1 MLFLKENLAG
11 RFTVGIALLLCG
23 LGMAFAEGE
32 TLFSNWTISVAPGP
46 ADGQLWV
53 YSRGEVNQGVS
64 LLNLSLDGSGK
75 VKVGKPQVV
84 EPVDNEVSA
93 VHYQTYADKLA
104 ERRRFPMESAGDL
117 GVVLPMFGLDESD
130 HFLEP
135 RGFFSLKE
143 SGVVST
149 PLDIPVMMESVKNP
163 MEYAVSG
170 FAYQESKKTLYAARG
185 RLGIVEYD
193 ISKGVGNPRIALK
206 LLDKKTHQWE
216 ALPSAGSVDF
226 SKYLDVF
233 DLELNPET
241 GDMWIATPQGLWM
254 QSSAGEVLNASK
266 TLEKER
272 VTGVWIGGKPL
283 QAIVE
288 TSSLN
293 KGVLTGNLWRKVLGG
308 KDDFK
313 KVAFLDSAGVAQK
326 KDVYDNADYTVTGVA
341 FMGDKAFVG
350 VWVAG
355 GSISGYLL
363 LDSKGVRTHGKGTES
378 TDPWLNGFE
387 TGVTDRDAI
396 ITSIAKFPLNAKTMG
411 LAVATDGNGISVSA
425 DSGKT
430 WTTVLNRAKLG
441 GNLGT
446 IRMVP
451 SVITAGGQSL
461 VSYKVGKDSKI
472 TIEVFSYDM
481 RRVRK
486 IVSGAPRSADESR
499 STNAKEDFWDGM
511 DDGGRPCTMGIYYV
525 RVKDNHGHIGWG
537 KVMSLGGGR

>member
-1 MLFLKENLAG
+1 MFFLKENLAG
-11 RFTVGIALLLCG
+11 KFTAGIALLLCG
-23 LGMAFAEGE
+23 VGMALAEGE
-32 TLFSNWTISVAPGP
+32 TLFSNWAVSVAPGP
-46 ADGQLWV
+46 AEGQLWV
-53 YSRGEVNQGVS
+53 YSRGEVNQGVA
-64 LLNLSLDGSGK
+64 LLPLTLDVSGK
-75 VKVGKPQVV
+75 IKVGKSQV
-84 EPVDNEVSA
+84 EPVDNEFAA

-104 ERRRFPMESAGDL
+104 ERRRFPMETAGNL
-117 GVVLPMFGLDESD
+117 GVVLPMYGLDEED

-143 SGVVST
+143 SGATPT
-149 PLDIPVMMESVKNP
+149 PLDLPSSVESIEDP
-163 MEYAVSG
+163 MDYAVTG
-170 FAYQESKKTLYAARG
+170 FAYRESKKALYVARG
-185 RLGIVEYD
+185 RLGLVEYE
-193 ISKGVGNPRIALK
+193 ISKGAGNPQISQK

-216 ALPSAGSVDF
+216 KLSSGASVDF

-241 GDMWIATPQGLWM
+241 GDLWVATPQGLWI
-254 QSSAGEVLNASK
+254 QPTSGDAVSASK
-266 TLEKER
+266 ALEKER
-272 VTGVWIGGKPL
+272 VTGVWIGGSPL

-293 KGVLTGNLWRKVLGG
+293 KGVLTGGLWRKELGS

-313 KVAFLDSAGVAQK
+313 KVVFLDSAGASQK
-326 KDVYDNADYTVTGVA
+326 KDIYDNADYTVTGIA
-341 FMGDKAFVG
+341 FMGDKAYVG

-355 GSISGYLL
+355 GSVSGYLL
-363 LDSKGVRTHGKGTES
+363 LDSKGVRTHGKGVES

-396 ITSIAKFPLNAKTMG
+396 ITSITKFPLNAKTMG

-430 WTTVLNRAKLG
+430 WTPVLNRAKLG
-441 GNLGT
+441 GNLGSV
-446 IRMVP
+446 RMVP
-451 SVITAGGQSL
+451 SVIVAGGESL

-486 IVSGAPRSADESR
+486 IVSGAPRLADESR
-499 STNAKEDFWDGM
+499 STNAKEDFWDGF
-511 DDGGRPCTMGIYYV
+511 DDAGRPCTMGIYYV
-525 RVKDNHGHIGWG
+525 RVKDNHGHVGWG
-537 KVMSLGGGR
+537 KVMTLGGGR

>member
-1 MLFLKENLAG
+1 MSFTKVKFLDRL
-11 RFTVGIALLLCG
+11 TVGVVLLLCG
-23 LGMAFAEGE
+23 AGMALAEGE
-32 TLFSNWTISVAPGP
+32 ILFSNWAVSVAPGP
-46 ADGQLWV
+46 GDGQLWV
-53 YSRGEVNQGVS
+53 YSRGEVNQGVA
-64 LLNLSLDGSGK
+64 LLNLNLDASRK
-75 VKVGKPQVV
+75 VKVGKPQV
-84 EPVDNEVSA
+84 EPVDNEFSA

-117 GVVLPMFGLDESD
+117 GVVLPMFGLDEED

-135 RGFFSLKE
+135 RGFFSLRE
-143 SGVVST
+143 AGTIPT
-149 PLDIPVMMESVKNP
+149 PLDMPALVESIENP
-163 MEYAVSG
+163 MDYAVSG
-170 FAYQESKKTLYAARG
+170 FAYQPSKKVKMPAAG
-185 RLGIVEYD
+185 T
-193 ISKGVGNPRIALK
+193 S
-206 LLDKKTHQWE
+206 
-216 ALPSAGSVDF
+216 DF
-226 SKYLDVF
+226 SKYLDIF
-233 DLELNPET
+233 DLEQNPET
-241 GDMWIATPQGLWM
+241 GDLWIATAQGLWM
-254 QSSAGEVLNASK
+254 QSATGDVVSASK
-266 TLEKER
+266 ALEKER

-288 TSSLN
+288 TSSLH
-293 KGVLTGNLWRKVLGG
+293 KGVLTGALWRKILGT

-313 KVAFLDSAGVAQK
+313 KVVFLDSAGKIQK

-341 FMGDKAFVG
+341 FMGDKAYVG

-355 GSISGYLL
+355 GSVSGYLL
-363 LDSKGVRTHGKGTES
+363 LDAKGVRTHGKGTES
-378 TDPWLNGFE
+378 TDLWLNGFE

-396 ITSIAKFPLNAKTMG
+396 ITSITNFPLNAKTMG

-430 WTTVLNRAKLG
+430 WTPVLNRARLG
-441 GNLGT
+441 GNLGSV
-446 IRMVP
+446 RMVP
-451 SVITAGGQSL
+451 SVIVAGGESL

-511 DDGGRPCTMGIYYV
+511 DDAGRPCTMGIYYV
-525 RVKDNHGHIGWG
+525 RVKDNHGHVGWG

>member
-1 MLFLKENLAG
+1 MFSLNRKMSGKIVLGLAM
-11 RFTVGIALLLCG
+11 LLCG
-23 LGMAFAEGE
+23 VSSSIADDE
-32 TLFSNWTISVAPGP
+32 TLFSNWTVSVAPGP

-53 YSRGEVNQGVS
+53 YSRGEVNQGVA
-64 LLNLSLDGSGK
+64 LVNLSLDGSGK
-75 VKVGKPQVV
+75 VKVGKSRV
-84 EPVDNEVSA
+84 EPVDNEFSA
-93 VHYQTYADKLA
+93 VHYQKYADKLA
-104 ERRRFPMESAGDL
+104 ERRRFPMERAGDL
-117 GVVLPMFGLDESD
+117 GVVLPMFGLDEAD

-143 SGVVST
+143 SGAVPT
-149 PLDIPVMMESVKNP
+149 PLEVPSSAESVENP
-163 MEYAVSG
+163 LDYILSG
-170 FAYQESKKTLYAARG
+170 FAYEESKKTLYLARG
-185 RLGIVEYD
+185 RLGPVEYEL
-193 ISKGVGNPRIALK
+193 SKGTGDPSIFQK
-206 LLDKKTHQWE
+206 LLNKKSRPWE
-216 ALPSAGSVDF
+216 KLPSAGSVDY
-226 SKYLDVF
+226 SKYIDVL
-233 DLELNPET
+233 DLELDSET
-241 GDMWIATPQGLWM
+241 KDLWMATAQGLWI
-254 QSSAGEVLNASK
+254 QQASGEISSASK
-266 TLEKER
+266 ALEKER
-272 VTGVWIGGKPL
+272 VTGVWIGGNPL

-293 KGVLTGNLWRKVLGG
+293 KGVLTGGLWRKVLGT
-308 KDDFK
+308 KEDFK
-313 KVAFLDSAGVAQK
+313 KVVFLDSAGKAEK
-326 KDVYDNADYTVTGVA
+326 KDIYDNADYTVTGVA
-341 FMGDKAFVG
+341 FMGDKAYVG

-355 GSISGYLL
+355 GSVSGYLL
-363 LDSKGVRTHGKGTES
+363 LDSKGVRTHGKGVES

-387 TGVTDRDAI
+387 TGITDRDAI
-396 ITSIAKFPLNAKTMG
+396 ITSITKFPLNAKTMG

-430 WTTVLNRAKLG
+430 WTPVLNRARLG

-451 SVITAGGQSL
+451 SVIVAGGQSL

-486 IVSGAPRSADESR
+486 VVSGAPRSADESR

-525 RVKDNHGHIGWG
+525 RVKDNHGHVGWG

>member
-1 MLFLKENLAG
+1 M
-11 RFTVGIALLLCG
+11 GIALLLCG
-23 LGMAFAEGE
+23 AGMAFAEGE

-53 YSRGEVNQGVS
+53 YSRGEVNQGVA
-64 LLNLSLDGSGK
+64 LLNLNLDGSGK
-75 VKVGKPQVV
+75 VKAGKSKV
-84 EPVDNEVSA
+84 EPVDNEFSA

-104 ERRRFPMESAGDL
+104 ERRRFPMEVAGDL
-117 GVVLPMFGLDESD
+117 GVVLPMYGLDEED
-130 HFLEP
+130 HFQEP

-143 SGVVST
+143 AGVIPT
-149 PLDIPVMMESVKNP
+149 PLDIPASVASIESP
-163 MEYAVSG
+163 MDYAIAG
-170 FAYQESKKTLYAARG
+170 FAYQESRKVLYVARG
-185 RLGIVEYD
+185 RLGLVEYE
-193 ISKGVGNPRIALK
+193 ISKGAGNPRISQK

-216 ALPSAGSVDF
+216 MLPSAATLDF

-233 DLELNPET
+233 DLEQNPET
-241 GDMWIATPQGLWM
+241 GDLWVATSQGLWL
-254 QSSAGEVLNASK
+254 QASAGEVVSASK
-266 TLEKER
+266 ALENER
-272 VTGVWIGGKPL
+272 VTGVWIGGSPL
-283 QAIVE
+283 QVIVE

-293 KGVLTGNLWRKVLGG
+293 KGTLTGGLWRKVLGS
-308 KDDFK
+308 KDDFT
-313 KVAFLDSAGVAQK
+313 KVVFLDSAGVTQK
-326 KDVYDNADYTVTGVA
+326 KDIYDNADYTVTGVA
-341 FMGDKAFVG
+341 FMGDRAYVG

-355 GSISGYLL
+355 GSVSGYLL
-363 LDSKGVRTHGKGTES
+363 LDSKGVRTHGKGAES

-396 ITSIAKFPLNAKTMG
+396 ITSITKFPLNAKTMG

-430 WTTVLNRAKLG
+430 WTPVLNHAKLG
-441 GNLGT
+441 GNLGSV
-446 IRMVP
+446 RMVP
-451 SVITAGGQSL
+451 SVIVAGGQSL

-511 DDGGRPCTMGIYYV
+511 DDAGRPCTMGLYYV

>member
-1 MLFLKENLAG
+1 MSFAKVKFLDRLA
-11 RFTVGIALLLCG
+11 VGLVLLLCG
-23 LGMAFAEGE
+23 AGVAFAEGE
-32 TLFSNWTISVAPGP
+32 ILFSNWAVSVAPGP
-46 ADGQLWV
+46 GDGQLWV
-53 YSRGEVNQGVS
+53 YSRGEVNQGVA
-64 LLNLSLDGSGK
+64 LLNLNLDGSRK
-75 VKVGKPQVV
+75 VKVDGKSQV
-84 EPVDNEVSA
+84 EPVDNEFSA

-117 GVVLPMFGLDESD
+117 GVVLPMFGLDEED

-135 RGFFSLKE
+135 RGFFSLRE
-143 SGVVST
+143 AGTIPT
-149 PLDIPVMMESVKNP
+149 PLDMPALAESVENS
-163 MEYAVSG
+163 MDYAVSG
-170 FAYQESKKTLYAARG
+170 FAYQPSKKTLYAARG
-185 RLGIVEYD
+185 RLGMVEYE
-193 ISKGVGNPRIALK
+193 ISKGAGNPKIEGK
-206 LLDKKTHQWE
+206 LLEKKSHQWVKM
-216 ALPSAGSVDF
+216 PSAGTVDF

-241 GDMWIATPQGLWM
+241 GDLWIASAQGMWM
-254 QSSAGEVLNASK
+254 LPATGDVVSASK
-266 TLEKER
+266 VLEKER

-293 KGVLTGNLWRKVLGG
+293 KGALTGALWRKVLGT

-313 KVAFLDSAGVAQK
+313 KVAFLDSAGKIQK

-341 FMGDKAFVG
+341 FMGDKAYVG

-355 GSISGYLL
+355 GSVSGYLL
-363 LDSKGVRTHGKGTES
+363 LDSKGVRVHGKGTES

-396 ITSIAKFPLNAKTMG
+396 ITSITKFPLNAKTMG

-430 WTTVLNRAKLG
+430 WTPVLNRARLG
-441 GNLGT
+441 GNLGSV
-446 IRMVP
+446 RMVP
-451 SVITAGGQSL
+451 SVIVAGGESL

-511 DDGGRPCTMGIYYV
+511 DDAGRPCTMGIYYV
-525 RVKDNHGHIGWG
+525 RVKDNHGHVGWG

>member
-1 MLFLKENLAG
+1 MFFLNGKMFG
-11 RFTVGIALLLCG
+11 KIALGLAMLLCG
-23 LGMAFAEGE
+23 VGISIADDE
-32 TLFSNWTISVAPGP
+32 TLFSNWTVSVAPGP

-64 LLNLSLDGSGK
+64 LVNLSLDGSGK
-75 VKVGKPQVV
+75 VKVGKSRV
-84 EPVDNEVSA
+84 EPVDNEFSA
-93 VHYQTYADKLA
+93 VHYQKYADKLA
-104 ERRRFPMESAGDL
+104 ERRRFPMEKAGDL
-117 GVVLPMFGLDESD
+117 GVVLPMFGLDEAD

-143 SGVVST
+143 SGTVPT
-149 PLDIPVMMESVKNP
+149 PLEVPSSAEPVENP
-163 MEYAVSG
+163 LDYILSG
-170 FAYQESKKTLYAARG
+170 FAYEESKKTLYLARG
-185 RLGIVEYD
+185 RLGLVEYE
-193 ISKGVGNPRIALK
+193 ISKGTGNPRISQK
-206 LLDKKTHQWE
+206 LLNKKSLQWE
-216 ALPSAGSVDF
+216 KLPSAGSVDY
-226 SKYLDVF
+226 SKYIDVL
-233 DLELNPET
+233 DLELDSET
-241 GDMWIATPQGLWM
+241 EDLWIATAQGLWI
-254 QSSAGEVLNASK
+254 QQASGEISSASK
-266 TLEKER
+266 ALEKER
-272 VTGVWIGGKPL
+272 VTGVWIGGSPL

-293 KGVLTGNLWRKVLGG
+293 KGVLTGGLWRKVLGT

-313 KVAFLDSAGVAQK
+313 KVVFLDSLGTAQK
-326 KDVYDNADYTVTGVA
+326 IDIYDNADYTVTGVA
-341 FMGDKAFVG
+341 FMGNKAYVG

-355 GSISGYLL
+355 GSVSGYLL
-363 LDSKGVRTHGKGTES
+363 LDSKGVRTHGKGVES

-396 ITSIAKFPLNAKTMG
+396 ITSITKFPLNAKTMG

-430 WTTVLNRAKLG
+430 WTPVLNRARLG

-451 SVITAGGQSL
+451 SVIVAGGQSL

-486 IVSGAPRSADESR
+486 IVSGVPRSADESR

-511 DDGGRPCTMGIYYV
+511 DDAGRPCTMGIYYV
-525 RVKDNHGHIGWG
+525 RVKDNHGHVGWG

>member
-1 MLFLKENLAG
+1 MN
-11 RFTVGIALLLCG
+11 RFAAGIAGLLCS

-32 TLFSNWTISVAPGP
+32 ILFSNWAVSVAPGP
-46 ADGQLWV
+46 KDGQLWV
-53 YSRGEVNQGVS
+53 YSRGEVNQGTS
-64 LLNLSLDGSGK
+64 LLTLESDGSGK
-75 VKVGKPQVV
+75 VKVKKSLV

-93 VHYQTYADKLA
+93 VHAQIYADKLA
-104 ERRRFPMESAGDL
+104 EHRRFSAEKAGDL

-135 RGFFSLKE
+135 LGFLSLRA
-143 SGVVST
+143 SGVVPT
-149 PLDIPVMMESVKNP
+149 PLDLPPLAESIDNH
-163 MEYAVSG
+163 MDYAVSG
-170 FAYQESKKTLYAARG
+170 FAYQDSKKILRVARG
-185 RLGIVEYD
+185 RLGVVEYD
-193 ISKGVGNPRIALK
+193 VSKGIGNPQVTAK
-206 LLDKKTHQWE
+206 LFEKKNHRWAKVSPTMT
-216 ALPSAGSVDF
+216 VDF
-226 SKYLDVF
+226 SKYLDVL
-233 DLELNPET
+233 DLEQDPET
-241 GDMWIATPQGLWM
+241 EDLWIATSKGLWL
-254 QSSAGEVLNASK
+254 QSPSGEITSASGA
-266 TLEKER
+266 LEKER

-293 KGVLTGNLWRKVLGG
+293 KGSLVGGLWRKVLGG

-313 KVAFLDSAGVAQK
+313 KVAFLDSAGKMQN

-341 FMGDKAFVG
+341 FIGNKAFVG

-355 GSISGYLL
+355 GSVSGYLL
-363 LDSKGVRTHGKGTES
+363 LDSKGVRSHGLGTES
-378 TDPWLNGFE
+378 TDPWLHGFE
-387 TGVTDRDAI
+387 TGVTDRDAV
-396 ITSIAKFPLNAKTMG
+396 ITSITSFPLDARTVG
-411 LAVATDGNGISVSA
+411 LAMATDGNGVTVSA

-430 WTTVLNRAKLG
+430 WTIVLNRAKLG

-472 TIEVFSYDM
+472 TIEIFSYDM

-499 STNAKEDFWDGM
+499 STNAKEDFWDGL
-511 DDGGRPCTMGIYYV
+511 DDAGRPCTMGIYYV

-537 KVMSLGGGR
+537 KVMSLGGDR

>member
-1 MLFLKENLAG
+1 MFFLNGKMFG
-11 RFTVGIALLLCG
+11 KIALGLAMLLCG
-23 LGMAFAEGE
+23 VGISIADDE
-32 TLFSNWTISVAPGP
+32 TLFSNWTVSVAPGP

-64 LLNLSLDGSGK
+64 LVNLSLDGSGK
-75 VKVGKPQVV
+75 VKVGKSRV
-84 EPVDNEVSA
+84 EPVDNEFSA
-93 VHYQTYADKLA
+93 VHYQKYADKLA
-104 ERRRFPMESAGDL
+104 ERRRFPMEKAGDL
-117 GVVLPMFGLDESD
+117 GVVLPMFGLDEAD

-143 SGVVST
+143 SGTVPT
-149 PLDIPVMMESVKNP
+149 PLEVPSSAEPVENP
-163 MEYAVSG
+163 LDYILSG
-170 FAYQESKKTLYAARG
+170 FAYEESKKTLYLARG
-185 RLGIVEYD
+185 RLGLVEYE
-193 ISKGVGNPRIALK
+193 ISKGTGNPRISQK
-206 LLDKKTHQWE
+206 LLNKKSLQWE
-216 ALPSAGSVDF
+216 KLPSAGSVDY
-226 SKYLDVF
+226 SKYIDVL
-233 DLELNPET
+233 DLELDSET
-241 GDMWIATPQGLWM
+241 EDLWIATAQGLWI
-254 QSSAGEVLNASK
+254 QQASGEISSASK
-266 TLEKER
+266 ALEKER
-272 VTGVWIGGKPL
+272 VTGVWIGGSPL

-293 KGVLTGNLWRKVLGG
+293 KGVLTGGLWRKVLGT

-313 KVAFLDSAGVAQK
+313 KVVFLDSLGTAQK
-326 KDVYDNADYTVTGVA
+326 KDIYDNADYTVTGVA
-341 FMGDKAFVG
+341 FMGNKAYVG

-355 GSISGYLL
+355 GSVSGYLL
-363 LDSKGVRTHGKGTES
+363 LDSKGVRTHGKGVES
-378 TDPWLNGFE
+378 TDPWLTGFE

-396 ITSIAKFPLNAKTMG
+396 ITSITKFPLNAKTMG

-430 WTTVLNRAKLG
+430 WTPVLNRARLG

-451 SVITAGGQSL
+451 SVIVAGGQSL

-486 IVSGAPRSADESR
+486 IVSGVPRSADESR

-511 DDGGRPCTMGIYYV
+511 DDAGRPCTMGIYYV
-525 RVKDNHGHIGWG
+525 RVKDNHGHVGWG

>member
-1 MLFLKENLAG
+1 MSFTKVKFLDRLA
-11 RFTVGIALLLCG
+11 VGVVLLLCG
-23 LGMAFAEGE
+23 AGMALAEGE
-32 TLFSNWTISVAPGP
+32 ILFSNWAVSVAPGP
-46 ADGQLWV
+46 GDGQLWV
-53 YSRGEVNQGVS
+53 YSRGEVNQGVA
-64 LLNLSLDGSGK
+64 LLNLNLDASRK
-75 VKVGKPQVV
+75 VKVGKSQV
-84 EPVDNEVSA
+84 EPVDNEFSA

-117 GVVLPMFGLDESD
+117 GVVLPMFGLDEED

-135 RGFFSLKE
+135 RGFFSLRE
-143 SGVVST
+143 AGTIPT
-149 PLDIPVMMESVKNP
+149 PLDMPALVESIENP
-163 MEYAVSG
+163 MDYAVSG
-170 FAYQESKKTLYAARG
+170 FAYQPSKKTLYVARG
-185 RLGIVEYD
+185 RLGMVEYE
-193 ISKGVGNPRIALK
+193 ISKGAGNPKIEGK
-206 LLDKKTHQWE
+206 LLEKKNHQWVKMP
-216 ALPSAGSVDF
+216 AAGTSDF
-226 SKYLDVF
+226 SKYLDIF
-233 DLELNPET
+233 DLEQNPET
-241 GDMWIATPQGLWM
+241 GDLWIATAQGLWM
-254 QSSAGEVLNASK
+254 QSATGDVVSASK
-266 TLEKER
+266 ALEKER

-288 TSSLN
+288 TSSLH
-293 KGVLTGNLWRKVLGG
+293 KGVLTGALWRKILGT

-313 KVAFLDSAGVAQK
+313 KVVFLDSAGKIQK

-341 FMGDKAFVG
+341 FMGDKAYVG

-355 GSISGYLL
+355 GSVSGYLL
-363 LDSKGVRTHGKGTES
+363 LDAKGVRTHGKGTES

-396 ITSIAKFPLNAKTMG
+396 ITSITKFPLNAKTMG

-430 WTTVLNRAKLG
+430 WTPVLNRARLG
-441 GNLGT
+441 GNLGSV
-446 IRMVP
+446 RMVP
-451 SVITAGGQSL
+451 SVIVAGGESL

-511 DDGGRPCTMGIYYV
+511 DDAGRPCTMGIYYV
-525 RVKDNHGHIGWG
+525 RVKDNHGHVGWG

>member
-1 MLFLKENLAG
+1 MFSLNGKMSSK
-11 RFTVGIALLLCG
+11 IALGLAMLLCG
-23 LGMAFAEGE
+23 VGDSIADDE
-32 TLFSNWTISVAPGP
+32 TLFSNWTVSVAPGP
-46 ADGQLWV
+46 AEGQLWV
-53 YSRGEVNQGVS
+53 YSRGEVNQGVA
-64 LLNLSLDGSGK
+64 LVNLALDGSGK
-75 VKVGKPQVV
+75 VKVGKSRV
-84 EPVDNEVSA
+84 EPVDNEFSA
-93 VHYQTYADKLA
+93 VHYQKYADKLA
-104 ERRRFPMESAGDL
+104 ERRRFPMEKAGDL
-117 GVVLPMFGLDESD
+117 GVVLPMFGLDEAD

-143 SGVVST
+143 SGAVPT
-149 PLDIPVMMESVKNP
+149 PLEVPSSAESVENP
-163 MEYAVSG
+163 LDYILSG
-170 FAYQESKKTLYAARG
+170 FAYEESKKTLYLARG
-185 RLGIVEYD
+185 RLGLVEYE
-193 ISKGVGNPRIALK
+193 ISKGTGNPRISQK
-206 LLDKKTHQWE
+206 LLNKKSRQWE
-216 ALPSAGSVDF
+216 KLPSAGSVDY
-226 SKYLDVF
+226 SKYIDVL

-241 GDMWIATPQGLWM
+241 GDLWIATAQGSWI
-254 QSSAGEVLNASK
+254 QKASGEISSASK
-266 TLEKER
+266 VLEKER
-272 VTGVWIGGKPL
+272 VTGVWIGGNPL

-293 KGVLTGNLWRKVLGG
+293 KGVLTVGLWRKVLGA

-313 KVAFLDSAGVAQK
+313 KVVFLDSAGAAQK
-326 KDVYDNADYTVTGVA
+326 KDIYDNADYTVTGVA
-341 FMGDKAFVG
+341 FMGDKAYIG

-355 GSISGYLL
+355 GSVSGYLL
-363 LDSKGVRTHGKGTES
+363 LDSKGVRTHGKAVES

-396 ITSIAKFPLNAKTMG
+396 ITSITKFPLNAKTMG

-430 WTTVLNRAKLG
+430 WTPVLNRAKLG

-446 IRMVP
+446 VRMVP
-451 SVITAGGQSL
+451 SVIVAGGQSL

-486 IVSGAPRSADESR
+486 IVSGVPRTADESR

-525 RVKDNHGHIGWG
+525 RVKDNHGHVGWG

>member
-1 MLFLKENLAG
+1 MSFLKENLAG
-11 RFTVGIALLLCG
+11 KFIVGIALLLCG
-23 LGMAFAEGE
+23 AGMAFAEGE

-46 ADGQLWV
+46 ADLQLWV
-53 YSRGEVNQGVS
+53 YSRGEVNQGVA
-64 LLNLSLDGSGK
+64 LLNLNLDGSGK
-75 VKVGKPQVV
+75 IKVGKPLV
-84 EPVDNEVSA
+84 EPVDNEFSA

-104 ERRRFPMESAGDL
+104 ERRRFPMEVAGDL
-117 GVVLPMFGLDESD
+117 GVVLPMYGLDEED
-130 HFLEP
+130 RFQEP

-143 SGVVST
+143 SGVIPT
-149 PLDIPVMMESVKNP
+149 PLDIPASVESIESP
-163 MEYAVSG
+163 MDYAIAG
-170 FAYQESKKTLYAARG
+170 FAYRESGKVLYVARG
-185 RLGIVEYD
+185 RLGLVEYEV
-193 ISKGVGNPRIALK
+193 SKGAGNPRISQK

-216 ALPSAGSVDF
+216 KLPSASTLDF

-241 GDMWIATPQGLWM
+241 GELWVATSQGLWL
-254 QSSAGEVLNASK
+254 QAPAGEMASASK
-266 TLEKER
+266 ALENER
-272 VTGVWIGGKPL
+272 VTGVWIGGSPL
-283 QAIVE
+283 QAVVE

-293 KGVLTGNLWRKVLGG
+293 KGTLIGGLWRKVLGS

-313 KVAFLDSAGVAQK
+313 KVVFLDSAGVAQK
-326 KDVYDNADYTVTGVA
+326 KDIYDNADYTVTGVA
-341 FMGDKAFVG
+341 FIGDRAYVG

-355 GSISGYLL
+355 GSVSGYLL
-363 LDSKGVRTHGKGTES
+363 LDSKGVRTHGKGAES

-396 ITSIAKFPLNAKTMG
+396 ITSITKFPLNAKTMG

-430 WTTVLNRAKLG
+430 WTPVLNHAKLG
-441 GNLGT
+441 GNLGSV
-446 IRMVP
+446 RMVP
-451 SVITAGGQSL
+451 SVIVAGGQSL

-511 DDGGRPCTMGIYYV
+511 DDAGRPCTMGIYYV

>member
-1 MLFLKENLAG
+1 MSFAKVNFLDSLA
-11 RFTVGIALLLCG
+11 VGLVLLLCG
-23 LGMAFAEGE
+23 AGLALAEGE
-32 TLFSNWTISVAPGP
+32 ILFSNWAVSVAPGP
-46 ADGQLWV
+46 GDGQLWV
-53 YSRGEVNQGVS
+53 YSRGEVNQGVA
-64 LLNLSLDGSGK
+64 LLNLNLDGSKK
-75 VKVGKPQVV
+75 VKVGKSQV
-84 EPVDNEVSA
+84 EPVDNEFSA

-117 GVVLPMFGLDESD
+117 GVVLPMFGLDDED

-135 RGFFSLKE
+135 RGFFSLRE
-143 SGVVST
+143 AGTIPT
-149 PLDIPVMMESVKNP
+149 PLDMPALAESIENP
-163 MEYAVSG
+163 MDYTVSG
-170 FAYQESKKTLYAARG
+170 FAYRPSKKTLYVARG
-185 RLGIVEYD
+185 RLGIVEYE
-193 ISKGVGNPRIALK
+193 ISKGAGNPKIEGK
-206 LLDKKTHQWE
+206 LLEKKSHQWVKIP
-216 ALPSAGSVDF
+216 AAGTSDF

-233 DLELNPET
+233 DLEQNPET
-241 GDMWIATPQGLWM
+241 GDLWIATAQGLWM
-254 QSSAGEVLNASK
+254 QPTTGDVVSASK
-266 TLEKER
+266 ALEKER

-293 KGVLTGNLWRKVLGG
+293 KGVLTGALWRKVLGT

-313 KVAFLDSAGVAQK
+313 KVVFLDSAGKIQK

-341 FMGDKAFVG
+341 FMGDKAYVG

-355 GSISGYLL
+355 GSVSGYLL

-396 ITSIAKFPLNAKTMG
+396 ITSITKFPLNAKTMG

-430 WTTVLNRAKLG
+430 WTPVLNRARLG
-441 GNLGT
+441 GNLGSV
-446 IRMVP
+446 RMVP
-451 SVITAGGQSL
+451 SVIVAGGESL

-511 DDGGRPCTMGIYYV
+511 DDAGRPCTMGIYYV
-525 RVKDNHGHIGWG
+525 RVKDNHGHVGWG

>member
-1 MLFLKENLAG
+1 MSFLKENSAG
-11 RFTVGIALLLCG
+11 KFIVGIALLLCG
-23 LGMAFAEGE
+23 AGMAFAEGE

-53 YSRGEVNQGVS
+53 YSRGEVNQGVA
-64 LLNLSLDGSGK
+64 LLNLNLDGSGK
-75 VKVGKPQVV
+75 IKAGKSQV
-84 EPVDNEVSA
+84 EPVDNEFSA

-104 ERRRFPMESAGDL
+104 ERRRFPMEVAGDL
-117 GVVLPMFGLDESD
+117 GVVLPMYGLDEED
-130 HFLEP
+130 HFQEP

-143 SGVVST
+143 AGVIPT
-149 PLDIPVMMESVKNP
+149 PLDIPTSVESIESP
-163 MEYAVSG
+163 MDYAIAG
-170 FAYQESKKTLYAARG
+170 FAYQESRKVLYVARG
-185 RLGIVEYD
+185 RLGLVEYE
-193 ISKGVGNPRIALK
+193 ISKGAGNPRISQK

-216 ALPSAGSVDF
+216 MLPSAATLDF

-233 DLELNPET
+233 DLEQNPET
-241 GDMWIATPQGLWM
+241 GDLWVATSQGLWL
-254 QSSAGEVLNASK
+254 QASAGEVVSASK
-266 TLEKER
+266 ALENER
-272 VTGVWIGGKPL
+272 VTGVWIGGSPL
-283 QAIVE
+283 QVIVE

-293 KGVLTGNLWRKVLGG
+293 KGTLTGGLWRKVLGS
-308 KDDFK
+308 KDDFT
-313 KVAFLDSAGVAQK
+313 KVVFLDSAGVTQK
-326 KDVYDNADYTVTGVA
+326 KDIYDNADYTVTGVA
-341 FMGDKAFVG
+341 FMGDRAYVG

-355 GSISGYLL
+355 GSVSGYLL
-363 LDSKGVRTHGKGTES
+363 LDSKGVRTHGKGAES

-396 ITSIAKFPLNAKTMG
+396 ITSITKFPLNAKTMG

-430 WTTVLNRAKLG
+430 WTPVLNHAKLG
-441 GNLGT
+441 GNLGSV
-446 IRMVP
+446 RMVP
-451 SVITAGGQSL
+451 SVIVAGGQSL

-511 DDGGRPCTMGIYYV
+511 DDAGRPCTMGLYYV

>member
-1 MLFLKENLAG
+1 MLFLKENLVG
-11 RFTVGIALLLCG
+11 RFAIGVTLLLCG
-23 LGMAFAEGE
+23 VGMALAEGE
-32 TLFSNWTISVAPGP
+32 TLFSNWAVSVAPGP
-46 ADGQLWV
+46 TAGQLWV
-53 YSRGEVNQGVS
+53 YSRGEVNQGVA
-64 LLNLSLDGSGK
+64 LLPLTLDGSGK
-75 VKVGKPQVV
+75 IKVGKSQV
-84 EPVDNEVSA
+84 EPVDNEFAA

-104 ERRRFPMESAGDL
+104 ERRRFPMEVAGDL
-117 GVVLPMFGLDESD
+117 GVVLPMFGLDEED
-130 HFLEP
+130 HFQEP

-143 SGVVST
+143 GGVIPT
-149 PLDIPVMMESVKNP
+149 PLDVPSSAESIGDP
-163 MEYAVSG
+163 MDYAVSG
-170 FAYQESKKTLYAARG
+170 FAYMQTKKILNVARG

-193 ISKGVGNPRIALK
+193 ISKGVGNPRIDQK
-206 LLDKKTHQWE
+206 LLDKNSHKWE
-216 ALPSAGSVDF
+216 KLPLSGVVDF

-233 DLELNPET
+233 DLEQNPET
-241 GDMWIATPQGLWM
+241 GDLWIATSQGLWM
-254 QSSAGEVLNASK
+254 QRATGDVVSASK
-266 TLEKER
+266 VLEKAR
-272 VTGVWIGGKPL
+272 VTGVWIGGSPL

-293 KGVLTGNLWRKVLGG
+293 RGDMTGSLWRKVLGT

-313 KVAFLDSAGVAQK
+313 KVVFLDSAGAAQK

-341 FMGDKAFVG
+341 FMGDKAYVG

-355 GSISGYLL
+355 GSVSGYLL
-363 LDSKGVRTHGKGTES
+363 LDSKGVRTHGKGTEA

-396 ITSIAKFPLNAKTMG
+396 ITSITKFPLNAKTMG

-430 WTTVLNRAKLG
+430 WTPVLNRAKLG
-441 GNLGT
+441 GNLGSV
-446 IRMVP
+446 RMVP
-451 SVITAGGQSL
+451 SVIVAGGESL

-486 IVSGAPRSADESR
+486 IVSGAPRLADESR
-499 STNAKEDFWDGM
+499 STNAKEDFWDGL
-511 DDGGRPCTMGIYYV
+511 DDAGRPCTMGIYYV
-525 RVKDNHGHIGWG
+525 RVKDNHGHVGWG